1 MPPGLVLAIDQGTT
15 NTKALLVARSGQP
28 VFRSSSPVAL
38 IHAEGE
44 RVEQDP
50 LALWESVSKAIADC
64 VSFAAQAGASI
75 EALAISNQRETAV
88 AWDAETGKPLANA
101 ISWQCLRSA
110 EICQRLASHAD
121 SIRAKTGLPLSTL
134 LSAGKWAWLLENS
147 AAAQTSAKNGRLRL
161 GTVDSWI
168 AHQLTGGKSH
178 ATDFSNASRTG
189 LLNLNRLA

>member
-1 MPPGLVLAIDQGTT
+1 MPSGLVLAIDQGTT

-50 LALWESVSKAIADC
+50 VALWESVSRAIADC

-88 AWDAETGKPLANA
+88 AWML
-101 ISWQCLRSA
+101 
-110 EICQRLASHAD
+110 RLASLSPTRSAG
-121 SIRAKTGLPLSTL
+121 SVCARQKSASALRRMQIPFAPKPAFLFPLS
-134 LSAGKWAWLLENS
+134 
-147 AAAQTSAKNGRLRL
+147 
-161 GTVDSWI
+161 
-168 AHQLTGGKSH
+168 
-178 ATDFSNASRTG
+178 
-189 LLNLNRLA
+189 

>member
-28 VFRSSSPVAL
+28 EFRSSSPVAL

-88 AWDAETGKPLANA
+88 AWDAETGKPISNA
-101 ISWQCLRSA
+101 ISWQCLALGRN
-110 EICQRLASHAD
+110 
-121 SIRAKTGLPLSTL
+121 LPAPCVACRFHSRQNRPSSFHSLERREMGMA
-134 LSAGKWAWLLENS
+134 AGK
-147 AAAQTSAKNGRLRL
+147 
-161 GTVDSWI
+161 
-168 AHQLTGGKSH
+168 
-178 ATDFSNASRTG
+178 
-189 LLNLNRLA
+189 